1 MFCKKSENDLI
12 NRTHK
17 RALRVVHNNKGLLL
31 NELLQIKEES
41 HIHLKNIR
49 LLMCEV
55 FKSLHRTNPEFMW
68 NLFKPK
74 HLEKNLRKP
83 TLLQLPSPKSKSKG
97 TNTLLYRASTL
108 WNSLPSHFVTAKSIS
123 IFKNLLNKWD
133 VSKCICKIC
142 KT

>member
-1 MFCKKSENDLI
+1 
-12 NRTHK
+12 
-17 RALRVVHNNKGLLL
+17 
-31 NELLQIKEES
+31 
-41 HIHLKNIR
+41 
-49 LLMCEV
+49 MCEI

-108 WNSLPSHFVTAKSIS
+108 WNSLPSHFMTAKSIS
-123 IFKNLLNKWD
+123 ISKNLLNKWD
-133 VSKCICKIC
+133 GSKCICKIC